1 MIDRIKEIIEQENLK
16 ERTKKPKKVHRRW
29 FLFKLL
35 RKHGIIYKNIA
46 EMFDMNH
53 ATIIYGLT
61 QVENYEK
68 QKDEIY
74 LLDTKDLNIK
84 FNNIEMILK
93 ERNLSEDVL
102 NCNNLQA
109 LTKIKC
115 RIDNG
120 IYKQNKNL

>member
-1 MIDRIKEIIEQENLK
+1 MIERIKEIIEKENLK

-35 RKHGIIYKNIA
+35 RKNEVTYTNIA
-46 EMFDMNH
+46 EIFNMNH
-53 ATIIYGLT
+53 ATIIYGIH
-61 QVENYEK
+61 QVEKYEK

-74 LLDTKDLNIK
+74 LLDTKDLNFE
-84 FNNIEMILK
+84 FNNVQMILK

-115 RIDNG
+115 RINNS
-120 IYKQNKNL
+120 IYKKNENL